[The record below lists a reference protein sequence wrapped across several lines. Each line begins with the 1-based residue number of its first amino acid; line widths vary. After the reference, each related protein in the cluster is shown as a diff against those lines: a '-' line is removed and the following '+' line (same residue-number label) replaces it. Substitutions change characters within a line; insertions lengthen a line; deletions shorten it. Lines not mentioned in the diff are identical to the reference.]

1 MQEEPQDER
10 AEMREEGD
18 GGRGDGGGGGGRGTE
33 QEPVMDTKTIIV
45 GYIMAF
51 IIVGNGLNFLSN
63 FSVQYV
69 ISNSRTVFSL
79 KVSSHSAS

>member
-18 GGRGDGGGGGGRGTE
+18 GGQGEGGGAGTE

-51 IIVGNGLNFLSN
+51 IFVGKGLNFQSILLRAIFN
-63 FSVQYV
+63 F
-69 ISNSRTVFSL
+69 
-79 KVSSHSAS
+79 

>member
-18 GGRGDGGGGGGRGTE
+18 GGQGEGGGAGTE

-51 IIVGNGLNFLSN
+51 IIVGNRRNSLS
-63 FSVQYV
+63 
-69 ISNSRTVFSL
+69 I
-79 KVSSHSAS
+79 

>member
-18 GGRGDGGGGGGRGTE
+18 GGQGEGGGAGGRGTE

-51 IIVGNGLNFLSN
+51 IIVGKGLNFQSILLRAIFN
-63 FSVQYV
+63 F
-69 ISNSRTVFSL
+69 
-79 KVSSHSAS
+79 

>member
-1 MQEEPQDER
+1 MQDEPQDER

-18 GGRGDGGGGGGRGTE
+18 GDQGEEGGGGGRGTE

-51 IIVGNGLNFLSN
+51 IIVGN
-63 FSVQYV
+63 
-69 ISNSRTVFSL
+69 
-79 KVSSHSAS
+79 

>member
-18 GGRGDGGGGGGRGTE
+18 GGQGEGGGGGGRGTE
-33 QEPVMDTKTIIV
+33 QEPVMDAKTIIV

-51 IIVGNGLNFLSN
+51 IIVGNRLNSLS
-63 FSVQYV
+63 
-69 ISNSRTVFSL
+69 I
-79 KVSSHSAS
+79 

>member
-18 GGRGDGGGGGGRGTE
+18 GGQGEGGGAGTAE

-51 IIVGNGLNFLSN
+51 IIVGKGLNF
-63 FSVQYV
+63 
-69 ISNSRTVFSL
+69 
-79 KVSSHSAS
+79 